1 MYGGEKSGMP
11 LGVDPVNNGTGTF
24 GADDNYDQPAA
35 IVSGGEDGGA
45 VAFDSSNK
53 SNNNSAKFF
62 GRRSRE
68 SATRADAAQ
77 TQANAELAAASSI
90 ANNPNNPDF
99 FRQAAAENATSQI
112 QRQPRQINK
121 KPFIIGGVVLVIIA
135 VVIAAISF
143 FPKYIVNLHADDLEK
158 VQAEAVAINDNLAF
172 YESRIDFIV
181 KASSINI
188 NTFRISSEALEKYKS
203 ASQERLSKIDSFNNN
218 IKGYSIE
225 GNYADYLNYLKEKLP
240 ARVEIY
246 KKYDQLYIGM
256 AEAMQGGPDDV
267 EGKIS
272 FASNYDGYAD
282 IVKVIKT
289 GIGSKSEIDK
299 KWNEWNCGPNS
310 RGEIPEKCEQLLDQS
325 EYVSSYF
332 AKNGDITNF
341 MKSAFKD
348 VMIDDHINECVSKLS
363 DEKIKE
369 ATSNEE

>member
-289 GIGSKSEIDK
+289 GIDSKNEIDK
-299 KWNEWNCGPNS
+299 KWNEWSCGPNS